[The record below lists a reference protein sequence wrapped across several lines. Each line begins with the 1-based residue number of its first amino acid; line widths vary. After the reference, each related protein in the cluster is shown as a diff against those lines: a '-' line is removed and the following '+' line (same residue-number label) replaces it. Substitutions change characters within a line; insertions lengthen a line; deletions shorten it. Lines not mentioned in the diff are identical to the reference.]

1 MAKKKKVVRERVG
14 VRGPYFSS
22 EVWDFL
28 EVDALN
34 YFSKSLG
41 NQHLEEL
48 VVSPASTA
56 EPFIRLSDL

>member
-1 MAKKKKVVRERVG
+1 MVKEVVERRVG
-14 VRGPYFSS
+14 VRGPDSSS
-22 EVWDFL
+22 EVWDFFK
-28 EVDALN
+28 VDALK
-34 YFSKSLG
+34 YFSELLK